1 MGGAGGRQVACAR
14 LGKQP
19 VLLGVT
25 GRRETSVHKLNS
37 SAPGGKSP
45 ELTPTIGLP
54 ERGQQHCSPPAVLP
68 DAGGRS

>member
-19 VLLGVT
+19 VLLRVT

-37 SAPGGKSP
+37 SATGGESP
-45 ELTPTIGLP
+45 EPTPTIGLP
-54 ERGQQHCSPPAVLP
+54 ERRQQHCSPPAALP
-68 DAGGRS
+68 GAGGRA